1 MVCVSKYFGFVSLS
15 ANLLAGQDTKNASTG
30 ALQDADS
37 LPSYR
42 IYGPQGI
49 MGNGTGTMSYKD
61 QGTITAATN
70 ASPIVVT
77 SAAHGLSTGTRVT
90 VAGVTGNTAANGTFT
105 VTVLDPNTFSL
116 NGSTGNGAYVSGGT
130 WHATGLYQATVLAD
144 PNQGYLSGQTY
155 WFWATWVVSSVTI
168 GELSTFTVV

>member
-1 MVCVSKYFGFVSLS
+1 VSKYFGFVPLS
-15 ANLLAGQDTKNASTG
+15 SNLLAGQDTRNASTL
-30 ALQDADS
+30 ALQDADT
-37 LPSYR
+37 LPVYR

-49 MGNGTGTMSYKD
+49 MGQGTGTMSFKD
-61 QGTITAATN
+61 QGTITAASN
-70 ASPIVVT
+70 ATPIVVT

-90 VAGVTGNTAANGTFT
+90 IAGVTGNTAANGTWT
-105 VTVLDPNTFSL
+105 ITVLDANTFSL

-155 WFWATWVVSSVTI
+155 WVFVTYVVNGVTM